1 MHPGGSRDG
10 RKTAS
15 SKLSACVMK
24 SAPTSSARCIRM
36 KAAQII
42 VCLRRP
48 WTHRICGRP
57 ACGTKPGRCPVAS
70 YWPPRREPCDQ
81 IDDRSRRAWLAG
93 DSFSR
98 PFNLPFRM
106 RFSAARYSYHSAPA
120 AHPRD
125 EGHPF
130 VLHGQPIRDCLLK
143 KFSQHHLAK
152 LCRDWTTHPFLTV
165 SNFRRYGNVTHAF
178 GPNSSPSR
186 SLGAPA
192 RDPTSDVAAASSACV
207 SALASAVWALEPA
220 RRYCREKTLDWY
232 RGV

>member
-1 MHPGGSRDG
+1 
-10 RKTAS
+10 
-15 SKLSACVMK
+15 
-24 SAPTSSARCIRM
+24 M
-36 KAAQII
+36 KAAQIV

-57 ACGTKPGRCPVAS
+57 ACGTKSQDGV
-70 YWPPRREPCDQ
+70 
-81 IDDRSRRAWLAG
+81 RSRHIGRLAENLATKSMTDLAERG
-93 DSFSR
+93 SLGESFSR
-98 PFNLPFRM
+98 PFNLAFRM

-130 VLHGQPIRDCLLK
+130 VLHGQSIRDCLLK

-165 SNFRRYGNVTHAF
+165 SNFQPYGNVTHAF

-232 RGV
+232 RDV